1 MYEVEERNPQ
11 VSVRRKRVSKGR
23 KDIRRKRRIA
33 KRMMNITFL
42 FILSLPIMAGFISLA
57 KENRKGTMSENGGT
71 PYSTYSICSD
81 SSKYYK
87 TIVVRP
93 GESLWSIAET
103 YCTDDCRTL
112 TDYIG
117 VLKELNHLKG
127 DTIYAGER
135 ILVVCQNYGD

>member
-23 KDIRRKRRIA
+23 KDIRRKRRMA

-71 PYSTYSICSD
+71 P
-81 SSKYYK
+81 
-87 TIVVRP
+87 
-93 GESLWSIAET
+93 
-103 YCTDDCRTL
+103 
-112 TDYIG
+112 
-117 VLKELNHLKG
+117 
-127 DTIYAGER
+127 
-135 ILVVCQNYGD
+135 

>member
-42 FILSLPIMAGFISLA
+42 SLA